1 MKNAGNKSNSILI
14 EFQFFLVANLT
25 INKTLYNR
33 LDLESFRNMLKIQN
47 EEISVKSFNSWSVS
61 QITMQMMHY
70 ASEKLNFEVIS

>member
-14 EFQFFLVANLT
+14 EFQFFFGGKLD
-25 INKTLYNR
+25 NKTLYNR
-33 LDLESFRNMLKIQN
+33 LDLESFTNILKIQN

>member
-61 QITMQMMHY
+61 QITMQMMQY
-70 ASEKLNFEVIS
+70 APEKLNFEVIS